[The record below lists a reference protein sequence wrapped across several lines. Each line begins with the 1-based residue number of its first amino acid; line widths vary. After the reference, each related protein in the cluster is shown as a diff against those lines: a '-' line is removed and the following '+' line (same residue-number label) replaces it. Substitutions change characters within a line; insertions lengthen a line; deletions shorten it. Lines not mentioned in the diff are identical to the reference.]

1 MHAALDAAT
10 TQTHRLLTRPHH
22 HDATEQH
29 HGDDAKRGQSTNTS
43 QQQAVAPARSDV
55 EAELVVHRLVDA
67 AHQAVRRGEQTKHT
81 TVERGARRVADATRP
96 IQVQDPVQKDLGG
109 ERHLESRQCQRHPFD
124 HRGSLEHV
132 EDDAHGTG
140 QREQRHA
147 NHESGTAAQV
157 LPRRLARH
165 ARHEPCKDESHQRDR
180 QAHRQ
185 LPPQRGTHAE
195 GFAIGACIQLH
206 RSQARPVPH
215 TQARQHGG
223 RTQAHDR
230 HQPLMHQA
238 QPARR
243 RIELGSRTLEHGG
256 VATTGGQFL
265 ALHRFQPLQP
275 VLVEHDRKGCPDGHA
290 AQREARGNLK
300 GGVPG
305 RATVDEQ
312 QQPGGELEKQAKNR
326 DAGGLLVGNM
336 VHSHVVISV
345 GRSNGS
351 RSMPGSG
358 RRRPTGPPSACSP
371 NGLPFHPPTGTR
383 PDTRMAW
390 IEQLLAI
397 CRNTFLECI
406 RQPVALVALVIGLLL
421 IVLSNPFAAFTMQ
434 DDQQMYVDIGMST
447 IFTAGAI
454 LAAFLATGVVN
465 REIENRTVLTVVSK
479 PVPRPLFV
487 LGKYLGV
494 AMAIAAVTL
503 WLSLVFMLVEMH
515 GTMPTVRTP
524 WHQPVLAFGSAA
536 LVCSFVAATW
546 ANYFYGWNF
555 SATVIALG
563 VVLLAVAYLICLP
576 FKPDWGAQPLAAS
589 FRPEIWK
596 ALGMLLLAELVL
608 AAIAVAASTRM
619 GQVLTLLTVL
629 GLFLVGLLS
638 DWLFARRI
646 EQLTEIM
653 GKLPEGQAHWY
664 DTLHLEWG
672 LFRALQAIVPNFQLF
687 WMADAVTQKKVI
699 GWDYLGMALPYG
711 LTVIVMSLAAGTL
724 MFQRREVG

>member
-1 MHAALDAAT
+1 
-10 TQTHRLLTRPHH
+10 
-22 HDATEQH
+22 
-29 HGDDAKRGQSTNTS
+29 
-43 QQQAVAPARSDV
+43 
-55 EAELVVHRLVDA
+55 
-67 AHQAVRRGEQTKHT
+67 
-81 TVERGARRVADATRP
+81 
-96 IQVQDPVQKDLGG
+96 
-109 ERHLESRQCQRHPFD
+109 
-124 HRGSLEHV
+124 
-132 EDDAHGTG
+132 
-140 QREQRHA
+140 
-147 NHESGTAAQV
+147 
-157 LPRRLARH
+157 
-165 ARHEPCKDESHQRDR
+165 
-180 QAHRQ
+180 
-185 LPPQRGTHAE
+185 
-195 GFAIGACIQLH
+195 
-206 RSQARPVPH
+206 
-215 TQARQHGG
+215 
-223 RTQAHDR
+223 
-230 HQPLMHQA
+230 
-238 QPARR
+238 
-243 RIELGSRTLEHGG
+243 
-256 VATTGGQFL
+256 
-265 ALHRFQPLQP
+265 
-275 VLVEHDRKGCPDGHA
+275 
-290 AQREARGNLK
+290 
-300 GGVPG
+300 
-305 RATVDEQ
+305 
-312 QQPGGELEKQAKNR
+312 
-326 DAGGLLVGNM
+326 
-336 VHSHVVISV
+336 
-345 GRSNGS
+345 
-351 RSMPGSG
+351 
-358 RRRPTGPPSACSP
+358 
-371 NGLPFHPPTGTR
+371 
-383 PDTRMAW
+383 MAW

-589 FRPEIWK
+589 FRPELWK

-699 GWDYLGMALPYG
+699 GWDYLVMALPYG